1 MNTYDELKS
10 NLLSVGEI
18 FLELLGKAGALSG
31 VSSPVFGNWKNTV
44 TGISR
49 QITEDLVRV
58 AVVGP
63 IKSGKSTFV
72 NSLFRDDFLKRGA
85 GVITSIVTRIR
96 CGQDLKASL
105 CFKSWDE
112 VNRDIEQG
120 LSFFPSWKPE
130 GDDFRFDLRKEGHR
144 EMLAKT
150 LESLTTD
157 QLITND
163 TRNITSVLLT
173 SYLAGYDRVKDIIC
187 PDETVKH
194 YDNESFSDH
203 RLFAGDEILAVYIK
217 DIQLEIKS
225 KVLDGSIEIADCQGS
240 DSPNPLHLAM
250 IQDYLAVTHFIVYVV
265 SSRTGLRQADIRFL
279 SMIRDMGI
287 MGNMLF
293 VVNCDVS
300 EHESF
305 EDFNRLLGK
314 IKSEISLII
323 PDPVVFTVSALYH
336 LFKARKESENGS
348 GLPKKDEIRLQQ
360 WETETEFTTMSMAE
374 RERFE
379 NVLHDKLTRERYA
392 LLLGNHAE
400 RMALVASG
408 LSQWAAMNREILSKD
423 SHSAEDII
431 RKIVKNQEKTRKVSD
446 MIRSTLDGAV
456 KKVTDDIRRDVDSF
470 FDDRS
475 GDILA
480 GIDQFI
486 MSFEPSY
493 DTYYESG
500 VVAGVNQNLY
510 LVYQDFKTA
519 LDGFITESVTPKLV
533 GFIKKQ
539 EEKILSD
546 LDQMTRPYANMV
558 ENALKDYGHAMG
570 DFGIEMVIPD
580 RETMGA
586 IPDLETLKSMVNLKY
601 QPAAQMMSY
610 SAKAR
615 VEALLKFG
623 MYNFVSWLK
632 KVFKKKAMDRKS
644 DQVQALKDGLVTL
657 KRETLKNVHS
667 HFISYRENIKFQYFF
682 KLTDAVAN
690 AFFDLHTAR
699 FQAYVTDLETLAT
712 LIRDKK
718 LNKETVLED
727 LANLEKKVGDVQA
740 DISGLK
746 ERIAAL

>member
-10 NLLSVGEI
+10 DLLREGEV
-18 FLELLGKAGALSG
+18 FLEILGKARSLSG
-31 VSSPVFGNWKNTV
+31 VAGESFTNWNNTV

-96 CGQDLKASL
+96 CGEQLKASL

-112 VNRDIEQG
+112 VNMDIEHG
-120 LSFFPSWKPE
+120 LSFLPSWKPE
-130 GDDFRFDLRKEGHR
+130 SDDFRFDLRKESHR
-144 EMLAKT
+144 LMLGNN
-150 LESLTTD
+150 LEALTTD

-163 TRNITSVLLT
+163 TRNITTVLLS
-173 SYLAGYDRVKDIIC
+173 SYLAGYERVKDIIC
-187 PDETVKH
+187 PDVTVKH
-194 YDNESFSDH
+194 YENKDFALH
-203 RLFAGDEILAVYIK
+203 RGFAGDEILAVYIK
-217 DIQLEIKS
+217 DIQLEINS

-279 SMIRDMGI
+279 SMIKDMGI

-293 VVNCDVS
+293 VVNCDFS

-305 EDFNRLLGK
+305 DDFIRLRTK
-314 IKSEISLII
+314 IKDEISLII
-323 PDPVVFTVSALYH
+323 PSPEIFTVSALYH
-336 LFKARKESENGS
+336 LFRAREEDG
-348 GLPKKDEIRLQQ
+348 GGTLPKKDATRLEQ
-360 WETETEFTTMSMAE
+360 WESETEFTALSVKE

-379 NVLHDKLTRERYA
+379 SVLHDKLTRERYA
-392 LLLGNHAE
+392 LLLGNHVE
-400 RMALVASG
+400 RLNLVAAG
-408 LSQWAAMNREILSKD
+408 LAQWAGMNKEILSRD
-423 SHSAEDII
+423 SDSAQVMIQ
-431 RKIVKNQEKTRKVSD
+431 KLVKNQEKTRKVSD
-446 MIRSTLDGAV
+446 MILSTLDGAV
-456 KKVTDDIRRDVDSF
+456 KKVTTDLKWEVDHF
-470 FDDRS
+470 FDERS
-475 GDILA
+475 GDILI
-480 GIDQFI
+480 GINHFI
-486 MSFEPSY
+486 ASYDPSFENY
-493 DTYYESG
+493 FESG
-500 VVAGVNQNLY
+500 TLPGLNQNLY
-510 LVYQDFKTA
+510 RVYQDFKTA
-519 LDGFITESVTPKLV
+519 LDSFITESVTPKLV

-570 DFGIEMVIPD
+570 EFGIELVIPD
-580 RETMGA
+580 RESMGS

-601 QPAAQMMSY
+601 QPAAQMMNY
-610 SAKAR
+610 PAKVR
-615 VEALLKFG
+615 VETLLKFG
-623 MYNFVSWLK
+623 FYNMVSYFR

-644 DQVQALKDGLVTL
+644 DQIQALKDGLVGL
-657 KRETLKNVHS
+657 KRETVKNVQS
-667 HFISYRENIKFQYFF
+667 HFLSYRENIKFQYFI
-682 KLTDAVAN
+682 KLTDAVAR

-699 FQAYVTDLETLAT
+699 FQAYVSDLETLAT

-718 LNKETVLED
+718 LDKETVLSGLDD
-727 LANLEKKVGDVQA
+727 LENKVADVQR
-740 DISGLK
+740 DILGIK
-746 ERIAAL
+746 ERIGGL

>member
-10 NLLSVGEI
+10 NLLSVGEM

-31 VSSPVFGNWKNTV
+31 VSGEAFSNWKHTV

-96 CGQDLKASL
+96 CGQDLTASL

-130 GDDFRFDLRKEGHR
+130 SEDFRFDLRKESHR
-144 EMLAKT
+144 DMLAKT
-150 LESLTTD
+150 LASLTTE

-163 TRNITSVLLT
+163 TRNITCVLLT
-173 SYLAGYDRVKDIIC
+173 SYLAGYERVKDIIC

-194 YDNESFSDH
+194 YDNDSFSEH

-225 KVLDGSIEIADCQGS
+225 GVLDGAIEIADCQGS

-279 SMIRDMGI
+279 TMIRDMGI

-314 IKSEISLII
+314 IRSEISLII

-336 LFKARKESENGS
+336 LFKARREAAGNLS
-348 GLPKKDEIRLQQ
+348 KKDETRLQQ
-360 WETETEFTTMSMAE
+360 WETETEFTALSMSE

-379 NVLHDKLTRERYA
+379 SVLHDKLTRERYA
-392 LLLGNHAE
+392 LLLGNHVE
-400 RMALVASG
+400 RMALVAAG
-408 LSQWAAMNREILSKD
+408 LAQWAAMNRDILSRD
-423 SHSAEDII
+423 SDSAEDII
-431 RKIVKNQEKTRKVSD
+431 RKIVKNQDKTRKVSD

-470 FDDRS
+470 FDERS

-486 MSFEPSY
+486 VGFEPSY
-493 DTYYESG
+493 DSYYESG
-500 VVAGVNQNLY
+500 AVAGLNQNLY

-519 LDGFITESVTPKLV
+519 LDSFITESVTPKLV

-539 EEKILSD
+539 EEKILAD

-580 RETMGA
+580 RETMGS

-601 QPAAQMMSY
+601 QPAAQMMNY
-610 SAKAR
+610 SARVR

-644 DQVQALKDGLVTL
+644 DQVQALKDGLATL
-657 KRETLKNVHS
+657 KRETLKNVRS
-667 HFISYRENIKFQYFF
+667 HFISYRENVKFQYFF

-699 FQAYVTDLETLAT
+699 FQAYVTDLETLASM
-712 LIRDKK
+712 IRDKK
-718 LNKETVLED
+718 LNKETVLAD
-727 LANLEKKVGDVQA
+727 LAELEKKVGDLKSEISGVKEK
-740 DISGLK
+740 ISGL
-746 ERIAAL
+746 